1 MKHLPKEETTFVVEL
16 TKDEIILIRDLTQN
30 YILTQ
35 DINDETQAQA
45 KTRAS
50 LFVGSSRLLGYN
62 ITDNGSQ
69 IRSILD

>member
-30 YILTQ
+30 YSLSQ
-35 DINDETQAQA
+35 DINDETTQQAN
-45 KTRAS
+45 TRKS
-50 LFVGSSRLLGYN
+50 LFVGTSRLLGYN

-69 IRSILD
+69 IRSID

>member
-30 YILTQ
+30 YILSQ
-35 DINDETQAQA
+35 DINDETQTQA

-50 LFVGSSRLLGYN
+50 LFVGASRLLGYN

-69 IRSILD
+69 IRSID